1 MSGVASV
8 RVVVQHGNRL
18 FRELLAESL
27 SRDPGVVVV
36 GTAATRSRLVEV
48 CEGHVPD
55 VAVFEAD
62 SLGYG
67 RLVALLRQ
75 TGHHVRMVGLH
86 HTELRESTVDA
97 SRACEAG
104 TSTLVSYAGGLRM
117 LLEAIKQR
125 EQPARTIRRGPL
137 RLTAREQQVLCLIGA
152 GHTPRQVAAVLGI
165 SPRTVENHKQQIF
178 AKLDVHS
185 QAHAVAY
192 AVRLGLVGAAA
203 VRPPEPASPYPL
215 ALTRREREILASIG
229 SGRTTRQT
237 ASELGISARTVE
249 NLQGSLFRKLRVHS
263 RTAALVAAHD
273 LQLIEV

>member
-1 MSGVASV
+1 MAAEARV
-8 RVVVQHGNRL
+8 RVVVQHANRL
-18 FRELLAESL
+18 FRELLAENL
-27 SRDPGVVVV
+27 ARDPGVAVV
-36 GTAATRSRLVEV
+36 GTVPTRGRLAEV
-48 CEGHVPD
+48 CEVRCPD

-62 SLGYG
+62 SRGPG

-75 TGHHVRMVGLH
+75 TGHHVRMIGLRH
-86 HTELRESTVDA
+86 VDSLEDN

-104 TSTLVSYAGGLRM
+104 TSVYVSYASGFRVLVD
-117 LLEAIKQR
+117 LIKQGER
-125 EQPARTIRRGPL
+125 PVRTIRRGPPK
-137 RLTAREQQVLCLIGA
+137 LTAREQQVLCLIGA

-185 QAHAVAY
+185 QAHAVAH
-192 AVRLGLVGAAA
+192 AVRLGLVGAPGERSQPDAGQ
-203 VRPPEPASPYPL
+203 YPVE
-215 ALTRREREILASIG
+215 LTPREREILASIG

-237 ASELGISARTVE
+237 ATELGISARTVE
-249 NLQGSLFRKLRVHS
+249 NLQGTLFRKLRVHS

>member
-1 MSGVASV
+1 MSGIPSV

-18 FRELLAESL
+18 FRELLAEGL
-27 SRDPGVVVV
+27 ARDPGVVVV
-36 GTAATRSRLVEV
+36 GIASTRSRLVEV
-48 CEGHVPD
+48 CGGQVLD

-62 SLGYG
+62 ARGYG

-75 TGHHVRMVGLH
+75 TGHHVRMIGLH
-86 HTELRESTVDA
+86 HYESTVDS

-104 TSTLVSYAGGLRM
+104 TSTLVSYAGGLRT
-117 LLEAIKQR
+117 LLEVIKQR
-125 EQPARTIRRGPL
+125 EQPARTIHRGTP
-137 RLTAREQQVLCLIGA
+137 RLTAREQQVLALIGS
-152 GHTPRQVAAVLGI
+152 GHTPRQVATVLGI

-192 AVRLGLVGAAA
+192 AVRLGLVGAPAD
-203 VRPPEPASPYPL
+203 RPSEPAGPYPL
-215 ALTRREREILASIG
+215 ALTRREREILASIS

-263 RTAALVAAHD
+263 RTAALVAAHE

>member
-1 MSGVASV
+1 MNGVPSV

-18 FRELLAESL
+18 FRELLTESL
-27 SRDPGVVVV
+27 ERDPGVAVV
-36 GTAATRSRLVEV
+36 GTAATRSRLIEV
-48 CEGHVPD
+48 CEGHAPD

-62 SLGYG
+62 SRGYG

-75 TGHHVRMVGLH
+75 TGHHVRMIGLH
-86 HTELRESTVDA
+86 HVASSVDA

-104 TSTLVSYAGGLRM
+104 SSTLISYASGFRI
-117 LLEAIKQR
+117 LLDAVKQR
-125 EQPARTIRRGPL
+125 EQPVRTIRHGTP

-192 AVRLGLVGAAA
+192 AVRLGLVGAPA
-203 VRPPEPASPYPL
+203 EPAPERAAPYPL
-215 ALTRREREILASIG
+215 ALTPREREILASIG

-237 ASELGISARTVE
+237 ATELGISARTVE